1 MGHLKS
7 ESYNDLKQLFINGDI
22 TYQEFLVRDTIA
34 TSTGSA
40 RFSTNDEEFFTQ
52 VNQLLLDSSK
62 KLTIIACIE
71 LDVSNDKERKAKMG
85 IWMQTLKQKL
95 SWLHPAKISVNS
107 VDNIT
112 DIIPDLNVSFI

>member
-1 MGHLKS
+1 ML
-7 ESYNDLKQLFINGDI
+7 NG
-22 TYQEFLVRDTIA
+22 YPPEYA
-34 TSTGSA
+34 
-40 RFSTNDEEFFTQ
+40 EEFFTQ

-112 DIIPDLNVSFI
+112 DIMPDLNVSFI